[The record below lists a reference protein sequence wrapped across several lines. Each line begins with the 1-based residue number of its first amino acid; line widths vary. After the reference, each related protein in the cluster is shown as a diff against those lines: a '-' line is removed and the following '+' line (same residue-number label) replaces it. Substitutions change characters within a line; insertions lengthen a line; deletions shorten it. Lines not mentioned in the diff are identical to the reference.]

1 VEAQQRTLSSL
12 NAVESQTTADL
23 HRAQSM
29 GAIRKFFAGLNEESL
44 RRTLS
49 ETRINIKSCQDSIQ
63 AGSKQTKEIE
73 DRMTGEAKVAEGLK
87 AVLGKYPGEEQC
99 KIELEQQN
107 KRLDQIAVE
116 LKDIEAQLQSMRQE
130 LLGKCRV
137 LATTVYQSYLKPE
150 VARPFDVVIVD
161 EASMLALPM
170 VYYSSGLA
178 KEKVIVAG
186 DFRQL
191 PPIVISIDELCK
203 TWLKRDVFFSA
214 GIAESVSRKEY
225 PPSLVALDEQFRMQ
239 EDVCGVVN
247 SFFYENRLKTAAIVQ
262 MQKPKVRPF
271 PETAKGLLYVD
282 TSAWQPWAALRLG
295 TYSRYNVLHALLIRN
310 IAAKLN
316 HLGVLGKAGE
326 INDRLGIIAPYSAQC
341 RLLAE
346 LVGEGLDV
354 RGSLYAATVHRFQ
367 GNERDIII
375 YDLTESFG
383 ARVGRFST
391 AQSLDE
397 DGARLLNVALS
408 RARHSML
415 LIGNFKYLRS
425 KLPGKAYLRGVLD
438 RFERLGHRLD
448 VSDCF
453 PFKPE
458 EIMAGHQRATGA
470 TTYQIDGEGLTV
482 FTAGTFYPAFEGD
495 CRNAEK
501 EIIIFSP
508 FMTERGTGR
517 WVELWRAKITEG
529 VRVRL
534 VVRPPG
540 DQGGVL
546 EHGLPELIE
555 SLRRIGVVVDER
567 ARMHEKLAFIDGKT
581 LWHGSLNILSHRDT
595 SESMLRVE
603 SPGACGQVGSFVVGR
618 KWGGKEKVEL
628 TRAENPECP
637 NCTKPMVWNDGRY
650 GIWFECVC
658 GQKAD
663 EFGRPRKSRTNHP
676 PGPAIQVPHPTAQL
690 GICPECG
697 KPLKEKQG
705 RYGKF
710 VSCSGYPKCKYKPGK
725 GRPPE
730 TPPPPSPGPAAP
742 PSAKPSQPPKPQP
755 PIKPV
760 PPQKVPPPPNASQ
773 GVTAAAMEITVSHRF
788 FVFTSSKRCWIQP
801 SNSSQSTGGNWERS
815 GRKWA
820 ASLI

>member
-1 VEAQQRTLSSL
+1 
-12 NAVESQTTADL
+12 
-23 HRAQSM
+23 M

-44 RRTLS
+44 RRTLND
-49 ETRINIKSCQDSIQ
+49 TRIKVKSCQDSIQ
-63 AGSKQTKEIE
+63 AGSVQARDIE
-73 DRMTGEAKVAEGLK
+73 GRLAVETRVVETLKGGLKKFPGEA
-87 AVLGKYPGEEQC
+87 QC
-99 KIELEQQN
+99 RTEMEQQN
-107 KRLDQIAVE
+107 KRLDQLAVE
-116 LKDIEAQLQSMRQE
+116 IKAIEAQIQSLRQE
-130 LLGKCRV
+130 LLGKCKV

-170 VYYSSGLA
+170 VYYASGLA

-191 PPIVISIDELCK
+191 PPIVISDDELCK
-203 TWLKRDVFFSA
+203 TWLKKDVFFSA
-214 GIAESVSRKEY
+214 GIADSVGRKEY

-247 SFFYENRLKTAAIVQ
+247 HFFYDNHLRTAAIVRT
-262 MQKPKVRPF
+262 QKPKVRSF
-271 PETAKGLLYVD
+271 PETPKGLLYVD
-282 TSAWQPWAALRLG
+282 TSKWEPWAAFRLG

-310 IAAKLN
+310 IAAKLK
-316 HLGVLGKAGE
+316 HLGVLGTSGE
-326 INDRLGIIAPYSAQC
+326 VNDSLGIIAPYTAQC

-346 LVGEGLDV
+346 LVGEALDV

-367 GNERDIII
+367 GNERDTVI
-375 YDLTESFG
+375 YDLTDSVG
-383 ARVGRFST
+383 ARVSRFTT

-397 DGARLLNVALS
+397 DGSRLLNVALS
-408 RARHSML
+408 RARYCTL

-425 KLPGKAYLRGVLD
+425 KLPGRAYLRGILD
-438 RFERLGHRLD
+438 YFQRVGHHLD

-458 EIMAGHQRATGA
+458 EILAGHQRATGA
-470 TTYQIDGEGLTV
+470 TTYQIDGKGLTV

-495 CRNAEK
+495 CRNAER

-517 WVELWRAKITEG
+517 WIDLWRAKVGEG
-529 VRVRL
+529 VPVRL

-546 EHGLPELIE
+546 EHGLPELVE
-555 SLRRIGVVVDER
+555 SLRRIGVVVDQR

-603 SPGACGQVGSFVVGR
+603 SPGACEQVGLFVVGR
-618 KWGGKEKVEL
+618 KGGKKEKVEL

-637 NCTKPMVWNDGRY
+637 ACGKAMVWNNGRY

-663 EFGRPRKSRTNHP
+663 EFGKPRRSKSKQSAE
-676 PGPAIQVPHPTAQL
+676 PAGVRVPHSTAQI
-690 GICPECG
+690 GSCPECG
-697 KPLKEKQG
+697 KPLTEKQG
-705 RYGKF
+705 RFGKF
-710 VSCSGYPKCKYKPGK
+710 VSCSGYPRCKYKPGK
-725 GRPPE
+725 GRPPK
-730 TPPPPSPGPAAP
+730 TPPPRSPGPVAP
-742 PSAKPSQPPKPQP
+742 PSGKPLQPPKSQP

-760 PPQKVPPPPNASQ
+760 PPQKAPPPPNASQ
-773 GVTAAAMEITVSHRF
+773 AAVTDTEERLIFQALVKAGEPIGV
-788 FVFTSSKRCWIQP
+788 
-801 SNSSQSTGGNWERS
+801 
-815 GRKWA
+815 
-820 ASLI
+820 SLISVKSGIREQRLREILPVLLRQGKLKKVGDRYGRN